1 MKTILLGAV
10 LALAIATPAEARTC
24 KVQGLVNADCS
35 IVVPPIP
42 PANPPPLPPPAS
54 QRIVP
59 QPKYWRS

>member
-10 LALAIATPAEARTC
+10 LALAIAAPAEARTC